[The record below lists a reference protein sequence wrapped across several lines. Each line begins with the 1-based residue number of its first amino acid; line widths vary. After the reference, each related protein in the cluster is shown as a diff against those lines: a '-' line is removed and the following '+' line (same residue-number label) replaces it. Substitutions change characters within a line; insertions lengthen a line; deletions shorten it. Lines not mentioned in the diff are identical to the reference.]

1 MIHSYHFFT
10 IVLYI
15 ADSASTNVNMSQM
28 QISIAKM
35 VIGSIL
41 SPNAMLILILYVPM
55 VVVLLWLQNQVIRS
69 ITEQS

>member
-1 MIHSYHFFT
+1 
-10 IVLYI
+10 
-15 ADSASTNVNMSQM
+15 MSQM

-55 VVVLLWLQNQVIRS
+55 VVVLLRLQNQVIVLQNRIDFGCTATMHHLFLN
-69 ITEQS
+69 ITPVKMIFK